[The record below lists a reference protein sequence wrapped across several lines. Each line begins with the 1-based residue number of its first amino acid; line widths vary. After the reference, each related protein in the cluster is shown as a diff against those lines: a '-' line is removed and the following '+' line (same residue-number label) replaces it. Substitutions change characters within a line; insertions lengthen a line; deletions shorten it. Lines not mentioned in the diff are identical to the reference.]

1 MSTDVN
7 GSRDTRAGLRG
18 TDRPMNALRI
28 VVASLVSL
36 GLAACSSSSSTS
48 SSASASS
55 TAAKPSGGN
64 SSVASNSGKPVAKD
78 TGTPAPAGNPDYKG
92 PPIGEDKEFFGLTLP
107 PMGKWK
113 PTYDADIK
121 VAKWENDDVMTGIVL
136 RIVKEKLDNIEDLK
150 KEAPMMMQ
158 LGSAITKVE
167 EEKKTD
173 KGWYAVVV
181 QDKDPTLIYVRKFNV
196 TVVCSAN
203 IGKSDLGDSIKKED
217 ALKACESFEPK
228 K

>member
-1 MSTDVN
+1 MNVSRTLLATAAAMS
-7 GSRDTRAGLRG
+7 
-18 TDRPMNALRI
+18 
-28 VVASLVSL
+28 
-36 GLAACSSSSSTS
+36 LAACSSSSSTS
-48 SSASASS
+48 SSASAAAS
-55 TAAKPSGGN
+55 AAKPSGAG
-64 SSVASNSGKPVAKD
+64 SVVASNSNKPAAKESAA
-78 TGTPAPAGNPDYKG
+78 PATPAGNADYKG
-92 PPIGEDKEFFGLTLP
+92 PEIGEDKEFFGLTLP

-136 RIVKEKLDNIEDLK
+136 RVVKDKLDTVDDLK
-150 KEAPMMMQ
+150 AAAPMMMQ
-158 LGSAITKVE
+158 LGSAITKVD

-173 KGWYAVVV
+173 KGWYAVVTM
-181 QDKDPTLIYVRKFNV
+181 DKDPTLIYVRKFNV

-203 IGKSDLGDSIKKED
+203 IGKSDLGESIKKED

>member
-1 MSTDVN
+1 MKTLH
-7 GSRDTRAGLRG
+7 A
-18 TDRPMNALRI
+18 
-28 VVASLVSL
+28 SL
-36 GLAACSSSSSTS
+36 GLAVALSLVGCSSTSSTS

-55 TAAKPSGGN
+55 TSATKTPAASSGTP
-64 SSVASNSGKPVAKD
+64 ASGKPEPKAS
-78 TGTPAPAGNPDYKG
+78 TAPAAPANDYKG
-92 PPIGEDKEFFGLTLP
+92 PEISEDKEFFGLTLP

-150 KEAPMMMQ
+150 TEGPMMMQ
-158 LGSAITKVE
+158 LGTKITKVV

-173 KGWYAVVV
+173 KGWYAIVE
-181 QDKDPTLIYVRKFNV
+181 QDGDNPTLIYVRKFNV
-196 TVVCSAN
+196 QVVCSAN
-203 IGKSDLGDSIKKED
+203 VKKVDLGESIKKED
-217 ALKACESFEPK
+217 AIKACESFEPK